1 MLANGVG
8 VIDNDYRGEYFL
20 QLYNFTET
28 TVTHTAGTRLGQ
40 VEIVPYFLPEQSHTL
55 MMPPIETIIDPDIF
69 QHFEEL
75 YPTSRGS

>member
-28 TVTHTAGTRLGQ
+28 TVTHTSGTRLGQ

-55 MMPPIETIIDPDIF
+55 MMPPIETIVDPDVY
-69 QHFEEL
+69 QRFEEL
-75 YPTSRGS
+75 YPTRRGA